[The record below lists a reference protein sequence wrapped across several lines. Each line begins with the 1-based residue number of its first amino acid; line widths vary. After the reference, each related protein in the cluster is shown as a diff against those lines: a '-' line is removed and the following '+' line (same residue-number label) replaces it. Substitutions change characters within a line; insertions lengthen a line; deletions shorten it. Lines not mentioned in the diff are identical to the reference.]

1 MVLRAGGGWGIILGR
16 WEWLGKYFWEG
27 GNGSMRHYVGWV
39 GIGGKNFGW
48 VGVGAKIF
56 WVSEHEWG
64 IIFGS

>member
-1 MVLRAGGGWGIILGR
+1 
-16 WEWLGKYFWEG
+16 
-27 GNGSMRHYVGWV
+27 MRHYVGWV